1 MALKEGTKMLLGIRT
16 DPRKSPTRRGSRQ
29 ETGRATKRGAL
40 LVAVAGLAFGTTL
53 AAVGPIFASSVPAGA
68 SNEVA
73 VYVDGQTYRM
83 VVNHVNLNPSDGE
96 VAAARPFY
104 VAVFPVNPDGRT
116 DLGALTL
123 PSGYRPQCDPCF
135 HPGLPFQLVY
145 HDHILRGVPGFGSDG
160 TAQEQQGSRHP
171 IAVMYDPA
179 FIQQPNFRPLTTID
193 DVRAAEQAGQLLP
206 INEGA
211 GNPFELPQPVVVTVQ
226 LVPLSR

>member
-1 MALKEGTKMLLGIRT
+1 MMFGMRAVRGHSSANAGP
-16 DPRKSPTRRGSRQ
+16 PRRRGTTMRGVVL
-29 ETGRATKRGAL
+29 TVVTMAALAT
-40 LVAVAGLAFGTTL
+40 VAI
-53 AAVGPIFASSVPAGA
+53 AVTPVWASSVPAGA

-73 VYVDGQTYRM
+73 VYMDGQTYRM

-116 DLGALTL
+116 DLGSLTL

-145 HDHILRGVPGFGSDG
+145 HDHVLSGAPGFGIDG
-160 TAQEQQGSRHP
+160 TAQEQQGIRHP
-171 IAVMYDPA
+171 IAVMYDPS
-179 FIQQPNFRPLTTID
+179 FVQSPGFRPLTTID
-193 DVRAAEQAGQLLP
+193 AVRAAEHLGELLP
-206 INEGA
+206 INAGA
-211 GNPFELPQPVVVTVQ
+211 DNPFELPQPVVVTVQ